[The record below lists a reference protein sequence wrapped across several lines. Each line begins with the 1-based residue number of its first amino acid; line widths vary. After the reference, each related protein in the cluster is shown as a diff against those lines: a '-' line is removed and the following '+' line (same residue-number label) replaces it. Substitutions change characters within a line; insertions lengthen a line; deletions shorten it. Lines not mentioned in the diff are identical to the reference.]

1 MRLMF
6 VSGSIAVLTVSA
18 TFAARIS
25 AHTPAPGAPTAQ
37 TAPAIDSLAAA
48 PRLKG
53 DGKAGQVH
61 FEKICSGCHRVGD
74 IGRDVGPDL
83 TTLASRFKRG
93 DVLEAIRTPSKTI
106 SDQYEV
112 TVFELNDGTIVSGI
126 VSFEN
131 ATRVLVRTSDA
142 PDKPTTIPVANI
154 KERSKATTSLMP
166 EGLVKDLNEQ
176 QLEDLLAF
184 LLTAR

>member
-1 MRLMF
+1 MRLML
-6 VSGSIAVLTVSA
+6 VSGSIAFLTVSA

-25 AHTPAPGAPTAQ
+25 AHTPAPGAQ
-37 TAPAIDSLAAA
+37 TAPAIDTLPAA

-53 DGKAGQVH
+53 DGKAGQAH
-61 FEKICSGCHRVGD
+61 FEKICSGCHRVAD

-83 TTLASRFKRG
+83 TTLASRFKRA

-112 TVFELNDGTIVSGI
+112 TVFELNDGRIVSGI

>member
-1 MRLMF
+1 MRWL
-6 VSGSIAVLTVSA
+6 VVTGPLALALVSA
-18 TFAARIS
+18 TFAARLS
-25 AHTPAPGAPTAQ
+25 AEPPAPAPVQ
-37 TAPAIDSLAAA
+37 TPSAIDTLPAA

-53 DGKAGQVH
+53 DAKAGQAH
-61 FEKICSGCHRVGD
+61 FDKICSGCHRVGEL
-74 IGRDVGPDL
+74 GRDVGPDL
-83 TTLASRFKRG
+83 TTLASRFKRT

-112 TVFELNDGTIVSGI
+112 TVFELNDGKIISGI

-176 QLEDLLAF
+176 QIEDLLAF